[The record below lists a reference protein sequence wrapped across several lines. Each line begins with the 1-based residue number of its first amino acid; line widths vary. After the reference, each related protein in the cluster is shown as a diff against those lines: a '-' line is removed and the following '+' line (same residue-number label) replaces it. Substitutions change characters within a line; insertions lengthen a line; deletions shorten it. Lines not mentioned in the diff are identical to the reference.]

1 MARQRHDD
9 LDEDFEVSLGFSDM
23 EVEDN
28 QAIDSLTNKLE
39 SISIKNDPPPRS
51 IRSYFPNKNKK
62 GKINLKRLLAPKKPL
77 KCQPTSSV
85 QQSLRYLL
93 LQDINQK

>member
-28 QAIDSLTNKLE
+28 EAIDSLTNKLE
-39 SISIKNDPPPRS
+39 SISIKNGPPPRI
-51 IRSYFPNKNKK
+51 IRSYFPKNR
-62 GKINLKRLLAPKKPL
+62 KINLNRLLARKKSL

>member
-1 MARQRHDD
+1 MARQRYND

-28 QAIDSLTNKLE
+28 EVMDSLTNKLE
-39 SISIKNDPPPRS
+39 SINIKNEPPSRS
-51 IRSYFPNKNKK
+51 IRSYFPKNR
-62 GKINLKRLLAPKKPL
+62 KINLKRLVAPKKPK

-93 LQDINQK
+93 LQDTNQK

>member
-28 QAIDSLTNKLE
+28 EAIDSLTNKLE
-39 SISIKNDPPPRS
+39 SISIKKETLPRS
-51 IRSYFPNKNKK
+51 IRSYFPKNR
-62 GKINLKRLLAPKKPL
+62 KINLKRLVAPTNPL
-77 KCQPTSSV
+77 KCRPTSSV

-93 LQDINQK
+93 LHDINQK

>member
-28 QAIDSLTNKLE
+28 EAMDSLTNKLE
-39 SISIKNDPPPRS
+39 SISIKKETPPRS
-51 IRSYFPNKNKK
+51 IRQYFPKNR
-62 GKINLKRLLAPKKPL
+62 KINLKRLVAPTNPL
-77 KCQPTSSV
+77 KCLPTSSV